1 MNKILI
7 FTATYNEVSNINIL
21 LDKINSYCQNV
32 DVLVIDD
39 NSSDGTINILKM
51 FEEKYENIN
60 LIIREKKL
68 GLNTAHKIGYNYAV
82 KNNYDYFITL
92 DADLSHDPA
101 EIPKFIKLLNSNS
114 FVIGSRYAKGGKC
127 ELPIARLLLSVL
139 GNKFIKLF
147 TRIKCSEFTTSY
159 RGFNLRRIKNFDM
172 NLVKSN
178 GYSFFME
185 TIFLVSKF
193 NEIIEIPIYFKNRT
207 SGKSKIP
214 KIEIIRTLINLF
226 RLRLF

>member
-7 FTATYNEVSNINIL
+7 FTATYNEVSNIDIL
-21 LDKINSYCQNV
+21 LDRINSYCQNV
-32 DVLVIDD
+32 DILIVDD
-39 NSSDGTINILKM
+39 NSSDGTINVLKK
-51 FEEKYENIN
+51 FEKECKNIN

-68 GLNTAHKIGYNYAV
+68 GLNTAHKIGYNYAI

-101 EIPKFIKLLNSNS
+101 VIPDFINILKSNS

-147 TRIKCSEFTTSY
+147 SRINCSEFTTSF
-159 RGFNLRRIKNFDM
+159 RGFNLRKIENFDM

-193 NEIIEIPIYFKNRT
+193 NLIVEIPIHFKNRT